1 MAGLLGLGLMSAPSS
16 ALAASGTVKIGNTT
30 ADKLFLHIAQHYRTT
45 RTTQLHVMVTSIHS
59 HQSAKTKTLTLPKG
73 VTLAAKH
80 ETGANYRLDA
90 SLLSYRRLKPLI
102 KQGYIPV
109 SGEMTTLKSR
119 TLVKVKRPAFLP
131 AYSYGDLYPGHSQ
144 AAITRAAGNQEANR
158 IQLTADGYLDRYQPN
173 HQVLATARLQVTP
186 TLHAKIQRTK
196 VTKHGTRYLYF
207 KTKLPGLTT
216 KHVRRTGTARY
227 RLTLTNNHRPIHNPG
242 NSDNDLAG
250 WFYSRYTLGGHAY
263 FTPLGNDGPG
273 D

>member
-1 MAGLLGLGLMSAPSS
+1 MTCLLSLGFLSAPNT
-16 ALAASGTVKIGNTT
+16 ALAASGTVKIGSVS
-30 ADKLFLHIAQHYRTT
+30 ADKTFLHIAQHYRTT
-45 RTTQLHVMVTSIHS
+45 RTTKLHVMVTAIHS

-80 ETGANYRLDA
+80 ENGANYRLDA

-102 KQGYIPV
+102 SQGYVPV

-158 IQLTADGYLDRYQPN
+158 IQLTADGYLDRYKPN

-186 TLHAKIQRTK
+186 TLHAKIQRTQ
-196 VTKHGTRYLYF
+196 VTKNGTRYLYF

-216 KHVRRTGTARY
+216 KYVQRTGTARY

-250 WFYSRYTLGGHAY
+250 WFYSRYTVGGHAY